1 MAVGGATGF
10 ILDNLLPGTEDER
23 GIITFQ
29 NNMLADGS
37 VRQVTS
43 IHVYDPPFLTKKFM
57 RSNICKYVPF
67 LLYYEEE
74 PTTVRNKWFS
84 STADM

>member
-23 GIITFQ
+23 GIIKLQ
-29 NNMLADGS
+29 NNMLPDGS

-57 RSNICKYVPF
+57 RSNICKYIPF
-67 LLYYEEE
+67 LPYYEEE
-74 PTTVRNKWFS
+74 LLTTNKWYS
-84 STADM
+84 ETTEM